1 MYLSFLKSELKKW
14 SRDPMIGFMFI
25 YPFIFGI
32 MGRYFL
38 PWIAD
43 RSDLNI
49 DLYADLILVILILVT
64 PIAFGAI
71 LAFSIL
77 EDRDDNIF
85 TSIKI
90 TPLSINQFLSFRFT
104 TVFVLTYFTVVFIMW
119 FSNIGDFPVGNIF
132 AIALLAALEAPM
144 YALLINAFSTNKI
157 EGFAVMKGMGIF
169 ILFPIIALFFI
180 DKKELFFSFTP
191 GFWAAKCISSVI
203 RGEGILY
210 LSYGQYYFIGLL
222 YLTLLNLLSYKIF
235 TGRVEI

>member
-1 MYLSFLKSELKKW
+1 
-14 SRDPMIGFMFI
+14 MIGFMFI

-169 ILFPIIALFFI
+169 ILFPIIALF
-180 DKKELFFSFTP
+180 L
-191 GFWAAKCISSVI
+191 
-203 RGEGILY
+203 
-210 LSYGQYYFIGLL
+210 
-222 YLTLLNLLSYKIF
+222 
-235 TGRVEI
+235 